1 MQAGADGRAT
11 CIPRLSSS
19 HFRMPVSMQ
28 LLPIPEPEAGEA
40 RVQMKAAAVNNRDIK
55 MCMGDCEGTE
65 VGTILGSDLAGI
77 VDAVG
82 EGVDESMIGRE
93 VIL

>member
-1 MQAGADGRAT
+1 MTGDSRDRVLWLTHA
-11 CIPRLSSS
+11 CL
-19 HFRMPVSMQ
+19 HYLLQ
-28 LLPIPEPEAGEA
+28 LLPIPEPETGEV
-40 RVQMKAAAVNNRDIK
+40 RVKMKAAAVNNRDIK
-55 MCMGDCEGTE
+55 MCLGDCEGTE

>member
-1 MQAGADGRAT
+1 
-11 CIPRLSSS
+11 
-19 HFRMPVSMQ
+19 MPVSMQ

-40 RVQMKAAAVNNRDIK
+40 RVKMKAAAVNNRDIK

>member
-1 MQAGADGRAT
+1 
-11 CIPRLSSS
+11 
-19 HFRMPVSMQ
+19 MPPLVQ
-28 LLPIPEPEAGEA
+28 LVPIPEPEEGEV
-40 RVQMKAAAVNNRDIK
+40 RVKMKAAAVNNRDIK

-77 VDAVG
+77 VHAVG
-82 EGVDESMIGRE
+82 KGVDESMIGRE